1 MRKRFLGMEDNII
14 IAAATLLDPRFKKL
28 AFTDQGAAEQ
38 ATTKIVNDAIISI
51 SSRSTTQCA
60 QNSPTSNSTQCA
72 QNSPTSNSDSN
83 PVWQYFDHRVSE
95 ASSSQCH
102 TTTALTEMQQFL
114 KTTNLNR
121 HDDAIQWWRENAHIY
136 PTLSKLARRYFCPLA
151 TSVPS
156 ERLFSKA
163 GELVSARRSSLK
175 PKHID
180 MYLFLNK
187 YE

>member
-60 QNSPTSNSTQCA
+60 QNSPTSNS
-72 QNSPTSNSDSN
+72 DSN

-95 ASSSQCH
+95 ASSSQCP

-121 HDDAIQWWRENAHIY
+121 HDDALQWWRENAHIY